1 MNSRKI
7 GNQLGGLVILLWTC
21 TLSLGAASQGMVYK
35 VVYFDA
41 LSSKDKSN
49 IQALF
54 QTLKSAEEEEVYTYR
69 LQNFYENDI
78 QFDVVF
84 DWAAKRQIGSDF
96 GKKNGKMAM
105 LSKPQFKFRGFPI
118 ESWNCEIENSRNRG
132 DVSHFEEYT
141 LSQDESDVIVL
152 WDQRVD
158 ESWEWGGVTPSKGQP
173 IVDMESQFFKEK
185 AREKWEKGYKNEKEY
200 YKGKPPLSRAFLD
213 KLDGVITDETK
224 EILIVYANGKVES
237 EFSCTKIATL
247 VKRSPEEFKITHN
260 YGAFATMLKPIN
272 GKYKIVDI
280 NYKENYQ
287 FFGGYEILIEVGSGG
302 SNEFKGN
309 EFDILKMPLNIVRE
323 EGLLEVRND
332 KLVLTLNVDWLGS
345 ECVKA
350 EGKDEDDTQDCDCQ
364 YDCLYEKYF
373 YLSIR
378 GLGDETCPLKV
389 PWSDKM
395 KLSFQCEKSGS

>member
-1 MNSRKI
+1 M
-7 GNQLGGLVILLWTC
+7 LWTC

-200 YKGKPPLSRAFLD
+200 YKG
-213 KLDGVITDETK
+213 
-224 EILIVYANGKVES
+224 
-237 EFSCTKIATL
+237 
-247 VKRSPEEFKITHN
+247 
-260 YGAFATMLKPIN
+260 
-272 GKYKIVDI
+272 
-280 NYKENYQ
+280 
-287 FFGGYEILIEVGSGG
+287 G
-302 SNEFKGN
+302 SNF
-309 EFDILKMPLNIVRE
+309 
-323 EGLLEVRND
+323 
-332 KLVLTLNVDWLGS
+332 
-345 ECVKA
+345 
-350 EGKDEDDTQDCDCQ
+350 
-364 YDCLYEKYF
+364 
-373 YLSIR
+373 
-378 GLGDETCPLKV
+378 
-389 PWSDKM
+389 
-395 KLSFQCEKSGS
+395 